1 MDAKA
6 KLLLVDDE
14 PLVLRSLQKTLLRA
28 AYEVETARNCTD
40 GLKTF
45 ETAQGSDTPFD
56 LAILDLNMPGF
67 DGAHAA
73 GAGLELL
80 GRLVEP
86 QPGLPVVVL
95 TAYDEVGKAKD
106 ALDQGARSYFVK
118 GREGGLVD
126 LIDDILGFVRK

>member
-28 AYEVETARNCTD
+28 GYEVETASNCTD

-45 ETAQGSDTPFD
+45 ETAQGSDTSFE
-56 LAILDLNMPGF
+56 LAVLDLNMPGF

-80 GRLVEP
+80 GRLVEH
-86 QPGLPVVVL
+86 QPGLPVVML
-95 TAYDEVGKAKD
+95 TAYDEVGKAKAAID
-106 ALDQGARSYFVK
+106 RGARSYFVK

-126 LIDDILGFVRK
+126 LIDDILAS

>member
-28 AYEVETARNCTD
+28 GYEVETASNCTD
-40 GLKTF
+40 SLETF

-80 GRLVEP
+80 SRLVEH
-86 QPGLPVVVL
+86 QPDLPVVVL
-95 TAYDEVGKAKD
+95 TAYDEVGKAKGAVD
-106 ALDQGARSYFVK
+106 RGARSYFVK
-118 GREGGLVD
+118 GREGSLLD
-126 LIDDILGFVRK
+126 LIDDVLAS

>member
-1 MDAKA
+1 MEAKA

-14 PLVLRSLQKTLLRA
+14 PLILRSLQKTLLRA
-28 AYEVETARNCTD
+28 GYEVDTASNCTD
-40 GLKTF
+40 GLQTF
-45 ETAQGSDTPFD
+45 EAAQGADAPFD
-56 LAILDLNMPGF
+56 LAVLDLNMPGF
-67 DGAHAA
+67 NGAHAA

-80 GRLVEP
+80 SRLVER

-106 ALDQGARSYFVK
+106 AVDRGARSYFVK

-126 LIDDILGFVRK
+126 LIGDILAS